1 MPRNVKNHMLEAAD
15 MENVHALRSKIVL
28 GVVALLAV
36 VSSATVH
43 PAAAKDP
50 ASSALAVPVVGTT
63 TGTITGALNGTATIT
78 RFVVSHGQL
87 NAVGTLTGTI
97 TDSTGKVQSIATT
110 FSTAIAPAAVTAACE
125 ILHLDLGPI
134 DLNLLGLTIHTNE
147 IVLDI
152 AAVPGPGNLLGNLL
166 CSVANLLNGS
176 GGLSALAN
184 LLNQILAAL

>member
-1 MPRNVKNHMLEAAD
+1 MVTMFAS
-15 MENVHALRSKIVL
+15 RSKIVL
-28 GVVALLAV
+28 GVATLLAV
-36 VSSATVH
+36 ISSATVH

-50 ASSALAVPVVGTT
+50 VSTALSVPVVGTA
-63 TGTITGALNGTATIT
+63 TGTVTGALNGTATIT
-78 RFVVSHGQL
+78 RFVMSNGQL

-97 TDSTGKVQSIATT
+97 TNAATGAVQSLATT
-110 FSTAIAPAAVTAACE
+110 FSVPIAPAAVTAACE

-147 IVLDI
+147 IVLAI

-166 CSVANLLNGS
+166 CSVANLLNGGGALS
-176 GGLSALAN
+176 GIAN

>member
-1 MPRNVKNHMLEAAD
+1 MVTMFAS
-15 MENVHALRSKIVL
+15 RSRILL
-28 GVVALLAV
+28 GVATLLAV

-50 ASSALAVPVVGTT
+50 ASTALSVPVVGTAAST
-63 TGTITGALNGTATIT
+63 VTGVLNGTATIT
-78 RFVVSHGQL
+78 RFVLNNGQL
-87 NAVGTLTGTI
+87 SAVGTLTGTI
-97 TDSTGKVQSIATT
+97 TNPTTGAVQSIATT
-110 FSTAIAPAAVTAACE
+110 FTTAIAPTAITAACE

-134 DLNLLGLTIHTNE
+134 DLNLLGLTVHTNE

-166 CSVANLLNGS
+166 CSVANLLNGG
-176 GGLSALAN
+176 GGLAGLSN